1 MHYLEADD
9 AYFEIVTGEM
19 TGLFASTEAT
29 QYPETRRAFLGFCAK
44 TNSLKTALFD
54 MIESNNPYAF
64 NALFRCLCEH
74 YLKFLYIF
82 VRFTSETSDLAASEY
97 YSYCGAIEAR
107 DYLNSIAA
115 AEALLG
121 NEIVGNVQKAIAT
134 VYPEAAGLSTR
145 QLERE
150 AERFK
155 YRSILRFLQGEVPGM
170 VAAERPF
177 LASIVPAYALLS
189 SFVHG
194 GPYTEMEIYSYAKPE
209 ALQKCEQYA
218 EIAFLM
224 AASVFMMS
232 AAALSR
238 ENPMHSGV
246 APRVKKVIDRF
257 TSGRP

>member
-1 MHYLEADD
+1 M
-9 AYFEIVTGEM
+9 
-19 TGLFASTEAT
+19 
-29 QYPETRRAFLGFCAK
+29 
-44 TNSLKTALFD
+44 
-54 MIESNNPYAF
+54 
-64 NALFRCLCEH
+64 
-74 YLKFLYIF
+74 
-82 VRFTSETSDLAASEY
+82 
-97 YSYCGAIEAR
+97 
-107 DYLNSIAA
+107 NSIAA

-121 NEIVGNVQKAIAT
+121 NEIVGNVQKAIAA

-170 VAAERPF
+170 VGAERPF

-194 GPYTEMEIYSYAKPE
+194 GPYTDMEIYSYAKPE

-238 ENPMHSGV
+238 ENPLHSGI

-257 TSGRP
+257 TSGREEISQETPSK